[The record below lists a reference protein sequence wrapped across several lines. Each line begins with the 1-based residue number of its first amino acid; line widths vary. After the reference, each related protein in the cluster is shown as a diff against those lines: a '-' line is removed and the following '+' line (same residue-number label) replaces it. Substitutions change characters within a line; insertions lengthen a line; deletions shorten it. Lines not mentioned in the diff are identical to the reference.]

1 MAVTRMVIHVWLR
14 RIMGLKTLR
23 AMLYRKS
30 KYGLSRPINLS
41 EVQMLLVT
49 SIIAAVL
56 TIIFVKLSFA
66 VIALRRKNKVGL
78 GSGGYEDLEK
88 AIRAQGNF
96 AEYVPFGIIL
106 IACLELNGA
115 PWWLVTIPG
124 ITLTIGRLFHAVGMH
139 EPPPNFGKRV
149 TGMKFTFNTLITLVI
164 LNLAWA
170 IYQLLGK
177 LM

>member
-1 MAVTRMVIHVWLR
+1 
-14 RIMGLKTLR
+14 
-23 AMLYRKS
+23 
-30 KYGLSRPINLS
+30 
-41 EVQMLLVT
+41 MLLVT

-78 GSGGYEDLEK
+78 GNGGHDDLER

-115 PWWLVTIPG
+115 PWWLVSIPG
-124 ITLTIGRLFHAVGMH
+124 ITLIIGRLFHAKGIN
-139 EPPPNFGKRV
+139 EPPPNFTNRV
-149 TGMKFTFNTLITLVI
+149 RGMKFTFNTLNALII
-164 LNLAWA
+164 LNLAWT
-170 IYQLLGK
+170 IYK
-177 LM
+177 LIG